1 MTEILF
7 TASVVFVGYVIYVLV
22 DEQMSPA
29 KHYIVDIQ
37 PKPSA
42 KIVKLP
48 IAKPA
53 RTRTKPAQ
61 ARKVVSNI
69 LNLSEIVGTSAGSI
83 WRYLNEKAQLP

>member
-37 PKPSA
+37 PKSSA
-42 KIVKLP
+42 
-48 IAKPA
+48 
-53 RTRTKPAQ
+53 
-61 ARKVVSNI
+61 
-69 LNLSEIVGTSAGSI
+69 
-83 WRYLNEKAQLP
+83 